1 MAVTDKGRISRVFKI
16 AHPSRIGNAQDHE
29 YSVVILPEPTQWER
43 VRDAWTHAVRYSAKG
58 IDLTDYDAALV
69 LLKQR
74 HPSWEIIDS
83 SVLDVMWDTKRA
95 GEDVAEA

>member
-1 MAVTDKGRISRVFKI
+1 MAAIDRGQVARVFKI
-16 AHPSRIGNAQDHE
+16 ARPLGGSAKDHE
-29 YSVVILPEPTQWER
+29 YFVLILPEPVPWER

-58 IDLTDYDAALV
+58 IDLPDYDAALS

-83 SVLDVMWDTKRA
+83 SALDVMWDTRRA
-95 GEDVAEA
+95 GEDILDT